1 MRKKST
7 GQMTK
12 IVLFVSFIILVGRL
26 LYAAQIHIPQQGLRI
41 VKQPAVGQHFGASD
55 PLLIPQQ
62 LLPFH
67 KNDACAHYALSCL
80 ELVCKDH

>member
-26 LYAAQIHIPQQGLRI
+26 LYAAVVAVPHHQEKKLAPQQSTTEM
-41 VKQPAVGQHFGASD
+41 SD
-55 PLLIPQQ
+55 ENRDIIP
-62 LLPFH
+62 
-67 KNDACAHYALSCL
+67 
-80 ELVCKDH
+80 